1 VFLTGAPRGR
11 DELDGDLRREHPF
24 GAAAGI
30 RARRAPQ
37 QVLGRAYV
45 DLAACGALLH
55 RAEAA
60 DHLPEL
66 PPGGGVLDCH
76 LVRAPRGRRGAGGQA
91 EPEQGYRLLGRRR
104 VEFGPGLRVAE
115 PHRGPR
121 RHGEA
126 GQLPAACHRPQQ
138 CGATAGRQRQHV
150 GRRRAAVQVAGVP
163 RRGHQDP
170 QLAEPALRRAVGPQG
185 RKIGARGVGGPP
197 PAPRGHP
204 GHRGGERAQLPC
216 IHPAPPGALMAG
228 RFR

>member
-1 VFLTGAPRGR
+1 VGPQRNRGR

-76 LVRAPRGRRGAGGQA
+76 LVRAPRGHEGVHHGQ
-91 EPEQGYRLLGRRR
+91 R
-104 VEFGPGLRVAE
+104 
-115 PHRGPR
+115 
-121 RHGEA
+121 
-126 GQLPAACHRPQQ
+126 
-138 CGATAGRQRQHV
+138 AGRPAKLADGGERGIEGVV
-150 GRRRAAVQVAGVP
+150 GRQ
-163 RRGHQDP
+163 
-170 QLAEPALRRAVGPQG
+170 AEPALRRAVGPQG